1 MENKN
6 SRNMKANENMYNEM
20 QHMDVMYQNG

>member
-6 SRNMKANENMYNEM
+6 SRNIKANANTKKEM